1 MCCECGDKY
10 LSHTGHLQ
18 TWIIPVSRLELER
31 GEERKQHYVNTS
43 EEKSHLLLDCNHF
56 WIHIGRGRLFGLWF
70 GGLRF
75 SLWRNKKK
83 LDRAPKGFNC
93 VHSRVTRRF
102 SFFFY
107 CEMLGL
113 FVVRNGHLHMWTWGS
128 GDLTYKLITYKRLS
142 TFWTLF

>member
-10 LSHTGHLQ
+10 LSHIGHLQ

-43 EEKSHLLLDCNHF
+43 EEKSHLLLGCNHF

-75 SLWRNKKK
+75 L
-83 LDRAPKGFNC
+83 L
-93 VHSRVTRRF
+93 
-102 SFFFY
+102 
-107 CEMLGL
+107 
-113 FVVRNGHLHMWTWGS
+113 
-128 GDLTYKLITYKRLS
+128 
-142 TFWTLF
+142 

>member
-75 SLWRNKKK
+75 L
-83 LDRAPKGFNC
+83 L
-93 VHSRVTRRF
+93 
-102 SFFFY
+102 
-107 CEMLGL
+107 
-113 FVVRNGHLHMWTWGS
+113 
-128 GDLTYKLITYKRLS
+128 
-142 TFWTLF
+142 

>member
-1 MCCECGDKY
+1 MCCECGGKY

-75 SLWRNKKK
+75 FIVKEWEEVGQS
-83 LDRAPKGFNC
+83 
-93 VHSRVTRRF
+93 S
-102 SFFFY
+102 
-107 CEMLGL
+107 
-113 FVVRNGHLHMWTWGS
+113 
-128 GDLTYKLITYKRLS
+128 
-142 TFWTLF
+142 